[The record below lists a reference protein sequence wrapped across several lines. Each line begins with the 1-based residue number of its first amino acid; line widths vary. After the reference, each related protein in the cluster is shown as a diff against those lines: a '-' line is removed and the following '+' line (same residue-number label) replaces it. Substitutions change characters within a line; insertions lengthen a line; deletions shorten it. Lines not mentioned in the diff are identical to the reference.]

1 MKKSALYILFSIFF
15 FASNSFGQSKLTSF
29 VDPFIGTG
37 GHGHTFPGAVV
48 PFGMV
53 QLSPDNGKGGWDWT
67 SGYHYSDNHIAGF
80 SHMHLSGTGIGDWL
94 DISVMPLLKPLQGQ
108 DTVLVPATFSHRNE
122 KASPGYYSVR
132 LDNGILVELAAS
144 ERVGYHRYTFPDNS
158 EPTIRF
164 DMGFH
169 QNWDTP
175 VETFIKKLNDS
186 TLVGYRYSTGW
197 ASQQRVYFA
206 ARTSEPV
213 LSFHLKGE
221 FDIEVGEIPVGLT
234 SDEKGKGV
242 SSQLIF
248 QANNT
253 PKTVEMKVALSMTS
267 TEKALLALD
276 EIKHWNFNEAKASA
290 DEKWEKEL
298 EKIEIRTADPELK
311 RIFYTALYHTAIAP
325 TTYSDA
331 DGEYRNANDELRQ
344 MPGGATRYT
353 LFSLWDTFRALN
365 PLFTLTQ
372 PQRYTDML
380 NSMLAFHDENGLL
393 PVWDLSTAETNTM
406 TGYHAVPVLADA
418 ILKDWPGLDAERAYQ
433 AMKNSANQSTR
444 NVPDYIQYGYVP
456 QDKSGHSATMTLE
469 YAYDDWAI
477 AAVAKKMGKAQDYQ
491 QFSDRA
497 LAYQR
502 IFDKNTGFMRAK
514 NSDGSWAVPFDPY
527 YSEHDVKKAHYM
539 EGNAW
544 QHSFFVPHDVLGL
557 KQLFEDDRLETKLDS
572 LFMISSKVTGENA
585 SPDISG
591 FIGQYAHGNEPSHH
605 IAYMYTFIGKPWKT
619 QSLVR
624 QIVDSMY
631 LDQPDGYAGNEDAG
645 QMSAW
650 AVWNIAG
657 LYPANP
663 VGGEYVIGSPMV
675 DGVTFQLANDKT
687 LEIRVLRNSP
697 TNKYVQSVQFN
708 GKAHNKSYFM
718 HKNLVKGGE
727 IIFTM
732 GPEPNKNWGTDKSWW
747 PASFVNTYQAI
758 DGSDEAEEEQNRKN
772 GGFFK
777 SIGEFFNN
785 LFK

>member
-1 MKKSALYILFSIFF
+1 MKKIPFYL
-15 FASNSFGQSKLTSF
+15 FASLCFIFTNTLAQSRLTSF
-29 VDPFIGTG
+29 VDPFVGTG

-53 QLSPDNGKGGWDWT
+53 QLSPDNGKGGWDWV
-67 SGYHYSDNHIAGF
+67 SGYHYSSEQIAGF

-94 DISVMPLLKPLQGQ
+94 DISVMPLLKPLQGR
-108 DTVLVPATFSHRNE
+108 DTVLEPASFSHRNE

-132 LDNGILVELAAS
+132 LDNGILVELTAS
-144 ERVGYHRYTFPDNS
+144 ERVGYHRYTFPANS

-164 DMGFH
+164 DMAFH
-169 QNWDTP
+169 QNWDAP

-186 TLVGYRYSTGW
+186 TLIGYRYSTGW
-197 ASQQRVYFA
+197 AAQQRVYFA
-206 ARTSEPV
+206 ARTSKPIQA
-213 LSFHLKGE
+213 FHLKGE
-221 FDIEVGEIPVGLT
+221 FDIEIGEIPVGLK
-234 SDEKGKGV
+234 SEDKGEGV

-248 QANNT
+248 QPNHT
-253 PKTVEMKVALSMTS
+253 EQVIEMKVALSMTS
-267 TEKALLALD
+267 TDKALLALD
-276 EIKHWNFNEAKASA
+276 EIKHWDFKQARTSA
-290 DEKWEKEL
+290 DAKWEEEL
-298 EKIEIRTADPELK
+298 GKIEIRTSDQQLK

-325 TTYSDA
+325 TTYSDK
-331 DGEYRNANDELRQ
+331 DGQYKNAKGEVHQ
-344 MPGGATRYT
+344 MPDGATRYT

-372 PQRYTDML
+372 PERYTDML

-406 TGYHAVPVLADA
+406 TGYHSVPVLADA
-418 ILKDWPGLDAERAYQ
+418 ILKNWPGIDAERAYQ
-433 AMKNSANQSTR
+433 AMMNSANQSSR
-444 NVPDYIQYGYVP
+444 NVPDYIKYGYVP

-469 YAYDDWAI
+469 YGYDDWSI
-477 AAVAKKMGKAQDYQ
+477 AAVAKKMGKKDDYQ
-491 QFSDRA
+491 LFGERA

-514 NSDGSWAVPFDPY
+514 NSDGSWAIPFDPF

-557 KQLFEDDRLETKLDS
+557 KQLYEGDGLETKLDS
-572 LFMISSKVTGENA
+572 LFTISSKITGENA

-650 AVWNIAG
+650 AIWNIAG

-675 DGVTFQLANDKT
+675 DGVTFNLANDKK

-697 TNKYVQSVQFN
+697 VNKYVQSVQFN
-708 GKAHNKSYFM
+708 GKPHHKSYFM
-718 HKNLVKGGE
+718 HQNLIKGGE

-732 GPEPNKNWGTDKSWW
+732 GPEPNEKWGVEESWW
-747 PASFVNTYQAI
+747 PASFVNTYHAT
-758 DGSDEAEEEQNRKN
+758 GTSEEGVKEKKE

-777 SIGEFFNN
+777 SIGEFFNKI
-785 LFK
+785 FK